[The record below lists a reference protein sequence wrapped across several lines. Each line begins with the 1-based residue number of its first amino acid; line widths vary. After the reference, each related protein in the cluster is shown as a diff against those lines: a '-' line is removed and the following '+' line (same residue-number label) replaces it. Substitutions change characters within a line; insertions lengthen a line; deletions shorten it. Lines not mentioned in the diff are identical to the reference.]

1 VPSYRTGTVT
11 AVTSERAGMQ
21 RVEVDGQ
28 KAYVLTELIGPVA
41 VGDRV
46 VMNTTAVE
54 LGLGTGGWHV
64 VHWNLSREVW
74 SKAGS
79 GHEMKVRY
87 TSLQTEAAVA
97 PDLPRRIGMPVVAC
111 FLHSQVALVAAACKR
126 VRPTATVAYVMTDGG
141 ALPLAVSDLVPI
153 LRHARLVDVT
163 ITAGHAFGGER
174 EAVNVAHAL
183 EVAGDHDVVIVGMGP
198 GSLGT
203 NTELGFSGLEVAD
216 VLNAAA
222 ALDHSPVVAL
232 RYSEADERERHQ
244 GVSHHATT
252 ALRLTHATA
261 TVPIPTGEP
270 LRGFGDHR
278 VIEVDVPDLSD
289 LGITSM
295 GRSHADDPKFFAYA
309 AAAGVAAADL
319 LVD

>member
-1 VPSYRTGTVT
+1 MPSYRTGTVT
-11 AVTSERAGMQ
+11 TIISEQVGIQ
-21 RVEVDGQ
+21 RVEVDGE

-46 VMNTTAVE
+46 VMNTTAVD

-64 VHWNLSREVW
+64 VHWNLERDAW
-74 SKAGS
+74 SKAGH
-79 GHEMKVRY
+79 GHEMKLRY
-87 TSLQTEAAVA
+87 TSLQTEAGVA
-97 PDLPRRIGMPVVAC
+97 PDVPRRIGMPVVAC

-126 VRPTATVAYVMTDGG
+126 LRPSATVAYVMTDGG
-141 ALPLAVSDLVPI
+141 ALPLAVSDLVPT
-153 LRHARLVDVT
+153 LRHARLLDVT

-216 VLNAAA
+216 VLNSAA
-222 ALDHSPVVAL
+222 ALDQSPVVAL
-232 RYSEADERERHQ
+232 RYSEADERERHR

-252 ALRLTHATA
+252 ALRMTHATV
-261 TVPIPTGEP
+261 TVPIPRGEP
-270 LRGFGDHR
+270 RPGVGDHH
-278 VIEVDVPDLSD
+278 VLEVDVPDIAD
-289 LGITSM
+289 LGVTSM
-295 GRSHADDPKFFAYA
+295 GRTHADDPKFFAYA
-309 AAAGVAAADL
+309 AAAGVAAAGL